1 MTQPDPIQLD
11 LDTGGYTQGLNQAS
25 AATDQFGNTLH
36 TTYAAMTP
44 MQRAMD
50 LITPS
55 RALLAGFAGL
65 AANAANVQQ
74 ALAPM
79 AATARVTGANMA
91 TLSAGMRTLA
101 RDIPMGNAGARE
113 LVQQLTQ
120 LGLAARG
127 SEMQVGQLG
136 KVFGNL
142 GGATNEGPAGLAAG
156 FIQLN
161 RAMGTGFDPGRM
173 SKLSDSLTTVSAK
186 SGASATGILQFA
198 KSIAPMAQSTGIG
211 ETKVLGIS
219 AAFAKLGDDGLGAGN
234 AFNKMLGDMNRSI
247 REGSP
252 DMASY
257 AQIVGKTTGQF
268 MALTKA
274 NPGEAIAQVFEG
286 INRAG
291 PNGPRMLEQLGLDGV
306 RVQRSIQ
313 SVAGAGGI
321 RQAMGISTGAYGSGS
336 TAEAAKKAFDGLSDS
351 GIRLRTVTEQ
361 LADAMGAPL
370 LGAMTKFTDV
380 LGAGVSPVAK
390 VVGSGPVQELM
401 KVAVA
406 AAIPLILALK
416 LAGPLGTAALGTQAA
431 TSGLARGALAG
442 LQTGREAGAVGG
454 RFTGSFIERA
464 RLGMT
469 TSDNPAMDRANMAVF
484 RGMQRLG
491 SMMPGG
497 GSGPGMF
504 TQARN
509 LGFAGTGAMMRMQ
522 AEQFRAARTG
532 YAERS
537 YVMRPYGQPYEDHAR
552 TVGGARAAVSTGL
565 LTEEE
570 RRGIVAASRREL
582 YNNVRSQSFG
592 TGLGQTARGIG
603 AMGYEGARFAG
614 SGLSRLAQGA
624 VGMLGT
630 PMMALTAVMG
640 GYQLYSHQKQ
650 MSEAQSEA
658 TRSNTSFIDDYRVA
672 MGKATEATSTFAG
685 RMKETAE
692 SIASGVT
699 SMADA
704 LKITPEDVKAAGS
717 VRGHPVQKFSGTHAG
732 VAAQLRL
739 QGNIAP
745 DELTRISYD
754 LINQYGREG
763 AQSILD
769 QVGTGGSQKPTD
781 FAAAAKGI
789 GQGKGAGGFRGFA
802 SKYLDIAGGLQDPG
816 EHGSFDY
823 TVSGLSKEQI
833 KGADTIATAIN
844 ETLGASADKFGQNW
858 ANSEARKN
866 MDAAITGALEAG
878 NTDLASQLVHSFQS
892 MFAPNEGTFK
902 ISEDQ
907 LRKRGF
913 SNIMSAHSQTFASN
927 FAVSGTPVQETQHGY
942 YDTRSQGSGLQA
954 LFSGTDPRYAAARGA
969 VNTALTTGIENP
981 ADQARAIA
989 AVTKAY
995 TAAGGSLEGLADHAA
1010 GLVTVFDNA
1019 KDGGN
1024 RFAVALNQAAMA
1036 AIQSRPTVTTAGGM
1050 ATTMGERY
1058 AHNAAI
1064 TPTNENDAAL
1074 RTQGIEGLRAIQ
1086 EQTKAA
1092 MVARLTAQREYQ
1104 VQSVRSQEDFTQQM
1118 TYSETD
1124 FQRQMLRNEHDF
1136 NRQRA
1141 IANRDYARNALH
1153 AEQDFQR
1160 QRQYAIE
1167 DGARA
1172 AYSAYQR
1179 IAVQQT
1185 WDAPNLIGN
1194 IEEQAQALQS
1204 QLENLATL
1212 RRGGASSTLIKLLD
1226 LNNPANAQQ
1235 LASLVGDM
1243 ANNPAVVQAL
1253 NSSANKRQ
1261 SLGQRLM
1268 GDPDNTALARQD
1280 KEFGISMARTREQ
1293 FSTTMTDMATNQS
1306 TAIARATED
1315 RNIAVGR
1322 MTEQNAK
1329 MIKRAGEDLARADQ
1343 EIVGSLT
1350 KLSDALGSA
1359 LKGNFVD
1366 FTKTTESSMDKW
1378 RELAGRFSGDW
1389 KDLVQGL
1396 TVNASVSFT
1405 ATDASGATVDTGNG
1419 KNLTPLINASAAGS
1433 GGSDASGLSILDA
1446 LTGGSGGTK
1455 TAPQVVN
1462 KPKKMAMH
1470 AMGGIFT
1477 HATHMSQFDTAGE
1490 AGPEALIP
1498 LNKNGAKMLEDIFG
1512 TVLRKGDPIG
1522 GGEIPNFRRG
1532 EPIHTEWLG
1541 QEQSRMM
1548 STAGA
1553 ATHVHYDSSTHYA
1566 DHSQTIEQVTVIS
1579 QDPDDMGKKLMAVK
1593 RRNNLTAAPQTR

>member
-11 LDTGGYTQGLNQAS
+11 LDTSGYVQGLGRADS
-25 AATDQFGNTLH
+25 VTDQFGNTLH
-36 TTYAAMTP
+36 ATYAAMTP

-50 LITPS
+50 LITPP

-74 ALAPM
+74 QLAPM

-101 RDIPMGNAGARE
+101 RDIPIGNAGARE
-113 LVQQLTQ
+113 LVTQLTR

-142 GGATNEGPAGLAAG
+142 GGATGEGPAGLASG

-173 SKLSDSLTTVSAK
+173 TKLSDSLTTVSAK
-186 SGASATGILQFA
+186 SGASATSILQFS
-198 KSIAPMAQSTGIG
+198 KSIAPMAQASGIG

-336 TAEAAKKAFDGLSDS
+336 TAEAAKKAFDGLADS
-351 GIRLRTVTEQ
+351 GIKLRTVTEQ
-361 LADAMGAPL
+361 LVDSMGAPL
-370 LGAMTKFTDV
+370 LGAMTKFTDL
-380 LGAGVSPVAK
+380 LGAGVSPIAK
-390 VVGSGPVQELM
+390 VVGSGPVQDLM

-406 AAIPLILALK
+406 AAIPMILAMK
-416 LAGPLGTAALGTQAA
+416 LLGPLGTAALGTQLA
-431 TSGLARGALAG
+431 TSGVMRGAAAG
-442 LQTGREAGAVGG
+442 LLSGRTPGTMGG
-454 RFTGSFIERA
+454 RFTGDFLARTRA
-464 RLGMT
+464 GMT
-469 TSDNPAMDRANMAVF
+469 VSDNPTADRAAMGAF
-484 RGMQRLG
+484 RSMQRVGALIPNLG
-491 SMMPGG
+491 A
-497 GSGPGMF
+497 GPGALAQM
-504 TQARN
+504 RN
-509 LGFAGTGAMMRMQ
+509 LGVAGTGAMMRMQ

-537 YVMRPYGQPYEDHAR
+537 WIMRPYGSAYEDHAR
-552 TVGGARAAVSTGL
+552 TAGGARAAVQTGL
-565 LTEEE
+565 LTEQE
-570 RRGIVAASRREL
+570 RRGVVAASRRDL
-582 YNNVRSQSFG
+582 INSVRGQSAG
-592 TGLGQTARGIG
+592 AGLGQTMRGV
-603 AMGYEGARFAG
+603 ASMGYEGARFAG
-614 SGLSRLAQGA
+614 YGA
-624 VGMLGT
+624 NRIASSAFGMLAS
-630 PMMALTAVMG
+630 PMMALTAGMG
-640 GYQLYSHQKQ
+640 AYQLYSHQRQ
-650 MSEAQSEA
+650 MSQQQSET
-658 TRSNTSFIDDYRVA
+658 TRSNTSFIDEYRVA

-692 SIASGVT
+692 SMASGVT
-699 SMADA
+699 SMVEA
-704 LKITPEDVKAAGS
+704 LKIGPEDIKAAGS
-717 VRGHPVQKFSGTHAG
+717 VRGHPVQKFAGTHAG

-739 QGNIAP
+739 QGNLGP

-754 LINQYGREG
+754 LINQFGREG
-763 AQSILD
+763 AQDILN
-769 QVGTGGSQKPTD
+769 QVGGGGGSQKPTD

-802 SKYLDIAGGLQDPG
+802 SRYLDVAGLGQHMRTAGGRN
-816 EHGSFDY
+816 ESFDY
-823 TVSGLSKEQI
+823 TISGLSKEQI

-866 MDAAITGALEAG
+866 MDAAITGALQSG
-878 NTDLASQLVHSFQS
+878 NTDLANQLVHSFQS
-892 MFAPNEGTFK
+892 MFAPDQGTFK
-902 ISEDQ
+902 INQDV
-907 LRKRGF
+907 LRTQGF
-913 SNIMSAHSQTFASN
+913 TSVMDARSKTFASN

-942 YDTRSQGSGLQA
+942 YDTRSQGSGLQS
-954 LFSGTDPRYAAARGA
+954 LFGGGDPRYAAARGA
-969 VNTALTTGIENP
+969 VTTALTTGIESP
-981 ADQARAIA
+981 AAQAKAIA
-989 AVTKAY
+989 EVTKAY
-995 TAAGGSLEGLADHAA
+995 TASGGSLEGLADHAA
-1010 GLVTVFDNA
+1010 GLVSAFDNA

-1036 AIQSRPTVTTAGGM
+1036 AIQARPTVTTQGAM
-1050 ATTMGERY
+1050 ATTMAERY
-1058 AHNAAI
+1058 AHNAGI

-1074 RTQGIEGLRAIQ
+1074 RTQGIEGLRAVQ

-1092 MVARLTAQREYQ
+1092 MAGRLKAQYEYQ
-1104 VQSVRSQEDFTQQM
+1104 VQSERSQEDYIQQM
-1118 TYSETD
+1118 EYSVTD
-1124 FQRQMLRNEHDF
+1124 FQRQLVRNEHDF

-1160 QRQYAIE
+1160 QRRYAIE

-1204 QLENLATL
+1204 QLENLTTV
-1212 RRGGASSTLIKLLD
+1212 RRGGVTSNTIKMLG
-1226 LNNPANAQQ
+1226 LNDPANAQQ

-1243 ANNPAVVQAL
+1243 VNNPAVTAAL
-1253 NSSANKRQ
+1253 NSATGKRQ
-1261 SLGQRLM
+1261 SLGQALM
-1268 GDPDNTALARQD
+1268 GDPDNTALARQN

-1293 FSTTMTDMATNQS
+1293 FGTTMSDMATNQR
-1306 TAIARATED
+1306 IALSRATED
-1315 RNIAVGR
+1315 RNTAVTR
-1322 MTEQNAK
+1322 MTDQNTK
-1329 MIKRAGEDLARADQ
+1329 MIKRAGEDLARADL

-1350 KLSDALGSA
+1350 KLSEALNSA

-1366 FTKTTESSMDKW
+1366 FSKVTESSMGKW

-1389 KDLVQGL
+1389 QDLVKGL
-1396 TVNASVSFT
+1396 GVSATVTVT
-1405 ATDASGATVDTGNG
+1405 ATGSDG
-1419 KNLTPLINASAAGS
+1419 TPLDTSAPPANP
-1433 GGSDASGLSILDA
+1433 I
-1446 LTGGSGGTK
+1446 
-1455 TAPQVVN
+1455 TAPLGSSGSTSPNTVFDNLYGTAAQVVS

-1477 HATHMSQFDTAGE
+1477 HATAMGPYDVAGE

-1498 LNKNGAKMLEDIFG
+1498 LNAGGAHILAEAMHQFVSRD
-1512 TVLRKGDPIG
+1512 
-1522 GGEIPNFRRG
+1522 
-1532 EPIHTEWLG
+1532 
-1541 QEQSRMM
+1541 QARMM
-1548 STAGA
+1548 NTASA

-1566 DHSQTIEQVTVIS
+1566 DHSQTIEQVTVVS
-1579 QDPDDMGKKLMAVK
+1579 QDPDEMGKKLMAVT